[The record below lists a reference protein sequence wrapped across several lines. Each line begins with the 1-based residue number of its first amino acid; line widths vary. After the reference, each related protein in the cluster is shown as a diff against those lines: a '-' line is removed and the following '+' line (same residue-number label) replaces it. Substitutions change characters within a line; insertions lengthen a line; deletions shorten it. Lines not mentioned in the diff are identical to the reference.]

1 MLKWIATYRKE
12 KRWKLI
18 ANAVKNA
25 ITLTGDPPVTIISFS
40 KKLSPALESDLR
52 QYWRDSVFEVPPPP
66 EGKVMQCFVSHRPLP
81 SAECFV
87 DAIKASVVK
96 RRTSTAE
103 DFLKLADL
111 NKDGSPQF
119 HAKTRLE
126 ECVMKIAKILNT
138 YSAFTHD
145 EVKKPQTWHTFLS
158 DGCGGFLPATV
169 KLSITPIHY
178 PQTRHS
184 DKTKRKSGTDRFK
197 SRVPC
202 KDV

>member
-52 QYWRDSVFEVPPPP
+52 QYWRDSA
-66 EGKVMQCFVSHRPLP
+66 FVSHRPLP

-87 DAIKASVVK
+87 DAIKASA
-96 RRTSTAE
+96 RPALHYTAE